1 MKITKEELKNGLV
14 REIDRAT
21 LALSVLKQCVCQ
33 LAQDE
38 PDKNISIE
46 KMAVPLFDNV
56 EAQNKV
62 IQFESFRDI
71 PGFVDYL
78 FKDINLEEFNRESD
92 CTPEPEDDDFIIK
105 MLKDLGIIDKDA
117 EVKVVT
123 VRSKGCK

>member
-46 KMAVPLFDNV
+46 KMAVPLFDDV

>member
-46 KMAVPLFDNV
+46 KMAVPLFDDV

-105 MLKDLGIIDKDA
+105 MLKDLGIIDEDA

>member
-46 KMAVPLFDNV
+46 KMAVPLFDDV
-56 EAQNKV
+56 KAQNMV
-62 IQFESFRDI
+62 IQFESFKDI

-78 FKDINLEEFNRESD
+78 FKDKNIEEFNGESD
-92 CTPEPEDDDFIIK
+92 RTPEPEDDDFIIK

-117 EVKVVT
+117 EVEVIA

>member
-46 KMAVPLFDNV
+46 KMAVPLFDDV
-56 EAQNKV
+56 KAQNMV
-62 IQFESFRDI
+62 IQFESFKDI
-71 PGFVDYL
+71 LGFVDYL
-78 FKDINLEEFNRESD
+78 FKDKNLEEFNRESD
-92 CTPEPEDDDFIIK
+92 RTPEPEDDDFIIK

-117 EVKVVT
+117 EVEVIA

>member
-21 LALSVLKQCVCQ
+21 LALSVLKQCVYQ

-46 KMAVPLFDNV
+46 KMAVPLFDDV
-56 EAQNKV
+56 KAQNMV
-62 IQFESFRDI
+62 IRFESFRDI

-78 FKDINLEEFNRESD
+78 FKDKNLEEFNRESD
-92 CTPEPEDDDFIIK
+92 RTPEPKDDDFIIK
-105 MLKDLGIIDKDA
+105 MLKDLGIIDEDA
-117 EVKVVT
+117 EVEVVT
-123 VRSKGCK
+123 IRSKGCK

>member
-14 REIDRAT
+14 SEIDRAT

-33 LAQDE
+33 LAQDK

-46 KMAVPLFDNV
+46 KMAVPLFDDIK
-56 EAQNKV
+56 AQNMV
-62 IQFESFRDI
+62 IRFESFKDI

-78 FKDINLEEFNRESD
+78 FKDENIEEFNGESG

-105 MLKDLGIIDKDA
+105 MLKDLGIIDEDA
-117 EVKVVT
+117 EVEVVT